1 MIEKMKHK
9 LVSKSA
15 IIIAFI
21 FVLAFALGCAKVEN
35 IPLSDEGAYALD
47 KSGVLSAET
56 KNHIALYNQYLE
68 ESCGAQIC
76 VVTIPTMDYVGY
88 DDIEN
93 YAYDLFNAWGIGD
106 KDEDNG
112 VLLLLVTDDELC
124 WCLQGEGIED
134 TLSSSAISD
143 ILSENMQDDFYA
155 GKFDS
160 GTQKTFDALY
170 RRICAIYSVDPDG
183 VDDFTYDA
191 LYRRICAIYSVD
203 PDGVDDFTYDP
214 GYNNGT
220 VFPNEPVP
228 AKSKKLSFLEIIVDS
243 GTQKTFDALYRR
255 ICAIYSVDPDGVDD
269 FTYDPGYNNGTVFPN
284 EPVPAKSKK
293 LSFWE
298 IIGII
303 IAVLVALRLIGKVFS
318 AIGSDSGNGCGG
330 CGCLPA
336 FLLGTRVG
344 STNRR
349 GPRPGGFHGGPRP
362 GGGFTGGGGRSRGGG
377 GGFRGGGFGG
387 GFKGGGGGSR
397 GGGAGF
403 GKK

>member
-1 MIEKMKHK
+1 MTEEMKHK

-15 IIIAFI
+15 IIIALI
-21 FVLAFALGCAKVEN
+21 FVLAFALGCAKAEN

-47 KSGVLSAET
+47 KSGVLSSET
-56 KNHIALYNQYLE
+56 EDHIARYNQYLA

-88 DDIEN
+88 DDIED

-106 KDEDNG
+106 KDEENG

-124 WCLQGEGIED
+124 WCLQGEGLED

-143 ILSENMQDDFYA
+143 ILTENMQDDFYA
-155 GKFDS
+155 GEFDS
-160 GTQKTFDALY
+160 GTKKTFDALY
-170 RRICAIYSVDPDG
+170 RR
-183 VDDFTYDA
+183 
-191 LYRRICAIYSVD
+191 LCAIYSVD

-228 AKSKKLSFLEIIVDS
+228 AKGKEPSFWEVIV
-243 GTQKTFDALYRR
+243 
-255 ICAIYSVDPDGVDD
+255 I
-269 FTYDPGYNNGTVFPN
+269 
-284 EPVPAKSKK
+284 K

-298 IIGII
+298 IIVII
-303 IAVLVALRLIGKVFS
+303 ITVLVALRLIGKLFS
-318 AIGSDSGNGCGG
+318 AIGSNSGNGCSG

-344 STNRR
+344 SSNRR
-349 GPRPGGFHGGPRP
+349 GPWPGGFHGGPRP
-362 GGGFTGGGGRSRGGG
+362 GGGSRPSGGGFTGGGGRSRGGG
-377 GGFRGGGFGG
+377 GGFHGGGGSGG

-403 GKK
+403 GRK

>member
-1 MIEKMKHK
+1 MTEEMKHK

-21 FVLAFALGCAKVEN
+21 FVLAFALGCAKAEN

-56 KNHIALYNQYLE
+56 ENRIARYNQYLA

-143 ILSENMQDDFYA
+143 ILTENMQDDFYA

-170 RRICAIYSVDPDG
+170 RR
-183 VDDFTYDA
+183 
-191 LYRRICAIYSVD
+191 L
-203 PDGVDDFTYDP
+203 
-214 GYNNGT
+214 
-220 VFPNEPVP
+220 
-228 AKSKKLSFLEIIVDS
+228 
-243 GTQKTFDALYRR
+243 
-255 ICAIYSVDPDGVDD
+255 CAIYSVDPDGVDD

-298 IIGII
+298 IIVII
-303 IAVLVALRLIGKVFS
+303 ITVLVALRLIGKLFS
-318 AIGSDSGNGCGG
+318 AIGSNSGNGGCG

-344 STNRR
+344 SSNRR
-349 GPRPGGFHGGPRP
+349 GPWPGGFHGGPRP
-362 GGGFTGGGGRSRGGG
+362 GGGSRPSGGFTGGGGRSRGGG
-377 GGFRGGGFGG
+377 GGFHGGGGSGG

-397 GGGAGF
+397 GGGADF
-403 GKK
+403 GRK

>member
-21 FVLAFALGCAKVEN
+21 FVLAFASGCAKVEN

-143 ILSENMQDDFYA
+143 ILTENMQDDFYA
-155 GKFDS
+155 GEFDS
-160 GTQKTFDALY
+160 GTKKTFDALY
-170 RRICAIYSVDPDG
+170 RR
-183 VDDFTYDA
+183 
-191 LYRRICAIYSVD
+191 L
-203 PDGVDDFTYDP
+203 
-214 GYNNGT
+214 
-220 VFPNEPVP
+220 
-228 AKSKKLSFLEIIVDS
+228 
-243 GTQKTFDALYRR
+243 
-255 ICAIYSVDPDGVDD
+255 CAIYSVDPDGVDD

-298 IIGII
+298 IIVII
-303 IAVLVALRLIGKVFS
+303 ITVLVALRLIGKLFS
-318 AIGSDSGNGCGG
+318 AIGSNSGNGGCG

-344 STNRR
+344 SSNRR
-349 GPRPGGFHGGPRP
+349 GPWPGGFHGGPRP
-362 GGGFTGGGGRSRGGG
+362 GGGSRPSGGFTGGGGRSRGGG
-377 GGFRGGGFGG
+377 GGFHGGGGSGG

-403 GKK
+403 GRK

>member
-1 MIEKMKHK
+1 MTEEMKHK

-21 FVLAFALGCAKVEN
+21 FVLAFALGCAKTEN

-47 KSGVLSAET
+47 KSGVLSSET
-56 KNHIALYNQYLE
+56 EDHIARYNQYLA

-106 KDEDNG
+106 KDEENG

-124 WCLQGEGIED
+124 WCLQGEGLED

-143 ILSENMQDDFYA
+143 ILTENMQDDFYA
-155 GKFDS
+155 GEFDS
-160 GTQKTFDALY
+160 GTKKTFDALY
-170 RRICAIYSVDPDG
+170 RR
-183 VDDFTYDA
+183 
-191 LYRRICAIYSVD
+191 L
-203 PDGVDDFTYDP
+203 
-214 GYNNGT
+214 
-220 VFPNEPVP
+220 
-228 AKSKKLSFLEIIVDS
+228 
-243 GTQKTFDALYRR
+243 
-255 ICAIYSVDPDGVDD
+255 CAIYSVDPDGVDD

-298 IIGII
+298 IIVII
-303 IAVLVALRLIGKVFS
+303 ITVLVALRLIGKLFS
-318 AIGSDSGNGCGG
+318 AIGSNSGNGCSG

-344 STNRR
+344 SSNRR
-349 GPRPGGFHGGPRP
+349 GPWPGGFHGGPRP
-362 GGGFTGGGGRSRGGG
+362 GGGSRPSGGFTGGGGRSRGGG
-377 GGFRGGGFGG
+377 GGFHGGGGFGG

-403 GKK
+403 GRK

>member
-1 MIEKMKHK
+1 MTEEMKHK

-15 IIIAFI
+15 IIIALI
-21 FVLAFALGCAKVEN
+21 FVLAFALGCAKAEN

-47 KSGVLSAET
+47 KSGVLSSET
-56 KNHIALYNQYLE
+56 ENHIARYNQYLA

-106 KDEDNG
+106 KDEENG

-124 WCLQGEGIED
+124 WCLQGEGLED

-143 ILSENMQDDFYA
+143 ILTENMQDDFYA
-155 GKFDS
+155 GEFDS
-160 GTQKTFDALY
+160 GTKKTFDALY
-170 RRICAIYSVDPDG
+170 RR
-183 VDDFTYDA
+183 
-191 LYRRICAIYSVD
+191 LCAIYSVD

-220 VFPNEPVP
+220 V
-228 AKSKKLSFLEIIVDS
+228 S
-243 GTQKTFDALYRR
+243 
-255 ICAIYSVDPDGVDD
+255 
-269 FTYDPGYNNGTVFPN
+269 PN

-318 AIGSDSGNGCGG
+318 AIGSNSGNGCGG

-349 GPRPGGFHGGPRP
+349 GPRPGGFHGGPRPGGFHGGPRP

>member
-1 MIEKMKHK
+1 MTEKMKHK

-21 FVLAFALGCAKVEN
+21 FVLAFALGCAKTEN

-47 KSGVLSAET
+47 KSGVLSSET
-56 KNHIALYNQYLE
+56 EDHIARYNQYLA

-106 KDEDNG
+106 KDEENG

-143 ILSENMQDDFYA
+143 ILTENMQDDFYA
-155 GKFDS
+155 GEFDS
-160 GTQKTFDALY
+160 GTKKTFDALY
-170 RRICAIYSVDPDG
+170 RR
-183 VDDFTYDA
+183 
-191 LYRRICAIYSVD
+191 L
-203 PDGVDDFTYDP
+203 
-214 GYNNGT
+214 
-220 VFPNEPVP
+220 
-228 AKSKKLSFLEIIVDS
+228 
-243 GTQKTFDALYRR
+243 
-255 ICAIYSVDPDGVDD
+255 CAIYSVDPDGVDD

-298 IIGII
+298 IIVII
-303 IAVLVALRLIGKVFS
+303 ITVLVALRLIGKLFS
-318 AIGSDSGNGCGG
+318 AIGSNSGNGGCG

-344 STNRR
+344 SSNRR

-362 GGGFTGGGGRSRGGG
+362 GSGSRPSGGFTGGGGRSRGGG
-377 GGFRGGGFGG
+377 GGFHGGGGSGG

-403 GKK
+403 GRK

>member
-1 MIEKMKHK
+1 M
-9 LVSKSA
+9 
-15 IIIAFI
+15 
-21 FVLAFALGCAKVEN
+21 GCAKAEN

-47 KSGVLSAET
+47 KSGVLSSET
-56 KNHIALYNQYLE
+56 EDHIARYNQYLA

-106 KDEDNG
+106 KDEENG

-124 WCLQGEGIED
+124 WCLQGEGLED

-143 ILSENMQDDFYA
+143 ILTENMQDDFYA
-155 GKFDS
+155 GEFDS
-160 GTQKTFDALY
+160 GTKKTFDALY
-170 RRICAIYSVDPDG
+170 RR
-183 VDDFTYDA
+183 
-191 LYRRICAIYSVD
+191 LCAIYSVD

-220 VFPNEPVP
+220 V
-228 AKSKKLSFLEIIVDS
+228 S
-243 GTQKTFDALYRR
+243 
-255 ICAIYSVDPDGVDD
+255 
-269 FTYDPGYNNGTVFPN
+269 PN

-298 IIGII
+298 IIVII
-303 IAVLVALRLIGKVFS
+303 ITVLVALRLIGKLFS
-318 AIGSDSGNGCGG
+318 AIGSNSGNGCSG

-344 STNRR
+344 SSNRR
-349 GPRPGGFHGGPRP
+349 GPRPGGFHG
-362 GGGFTGGGGRSRGGG
+362 
-377 GGFRGGGFGG
+377 GGGFGG

-403 GKK
+403 GRK

>member
-1 MIEKMKHK
+1 MTEKMKHK

-21 FVLAFALGCAKVEN
+21 FVLAFALGCAKAEN

-47 KSGVLSAET
+47 KSGVLSSET
-56 KNHIALYNQYLE
+56 EDHIARYNQYLA

-106 KDEDNG
+106 KDEENG

-124 WCLQGEGIED
+124 WCLQGEGLED

-143 ILSENMQDDFYA
+143 ILTENMQDDFYA
-155 GKFDS
+155 GEFDS
-160 GTQKTFDALY
+160 GTKKTFDALY
-170 RRICAIYSVDPDG
+170 RR
-183 VDDFTYDA
+183 
-191 LYRRICAIYSVD
+191 LCAIYSVD

-228 AKSKKLSFLEIIVDS
+228 AKSKKPSFWEIIV
-243 GTQKTFDALYRR
+243 
-255 ICAIYSVDPDGVDD
+255 I
-269 FTYDPGYNNGTVFPN
+269 
-284 EPVPAKSKK
+284 K

-298 IIGII
+298 IIVII
-303 IAVLVALRLIGKVFS
+303 ITVLVALRLIGKLFS
-318 AIGSDSGNGCGG
+318 AIGSNSGNGCSG

-344 STNRR
+344 SSNRR

-362 GGGFTGGGGRSRGGG
+362 GGGSRPSGGFTGGGGRSRGGG
-377 GGFRGGGFGG
+377 GGFHGGGGSGG

-403 GKK
+403 GRK

>member
-170 RRICAIYSVDPDG
+170 RR
-183 VDDFTYDA
+183 
-191 LYRRICAIYSVD
+191 L
-203 PDGVDDFTYDP
+203 
-214 GYNNGT
+214 
-220 VFPNEPVP
+220 
-228 AKSKKLSFLEIIVDS
+228 
-243 GTQKTFDALYRR
+243 
-255 ICAIYSVDPDGVDD
+255 CAIYSVDPDGVDD

-362 GGGFTGGGGRSRGGG
+362 GGFHGGPRPGGGFTGGGGRSRGGG

>member
-1 MIEKMKHK
+1 MTEKMKHK

-21 FVLAFALGCAKVEN
+21 FVLAFALGCAKTEN

-47 KSGVLSAET
+47 KSGVLSSET
-56 KNHIALYNQYLE
+56 EDHIARYNQYLA

-93 YAYDLFNAWGIGD
+93 YAYDLLNAWGIGD
-106 KDEDNG
+106 KDEENG

-124 WCLQGEGIED
+124 WCLQGEGLED

-143 ILSENMQDDFYA
+143 ILTENMRDDFYA
-155 GKFDS
+155 GEFDS
-160 GTQKTFDALY
+160 GTKKTFDALY
-170 RRICAIYSVDPDG
+170 RR
-183 VDDFTYDA
+183 
-191 LYRRICAIYSVD
+191 L
-203 PDGVDDFTYDP
+203 
-214 GYNNGT
+214 
-220 VFPNEPVP
+220 
-228 AKSKKLSFLEIIVDS
+228 
-243 GTQKTFDALYRR
+243 
-255 ICAIYSVDPDGVDD
+255 CAIYSVDPDGVDD

-298 IIGII
+298 IIVII
-303 IAVLVALRLIGKVFS
+303 ITVLVALRLIGKLFS
-318 AIGSDSGNGCGG
+318 AIGSNSGNGGCG

-344 STNRR
+344 SSNRR

-362 GGGFTGGGGRSRGGG
+362 GGGSRPSGGFTGGGGRSRGGG
-377 GGFRGGGFGG
+377 GGFHGGGGSGG

-403 GKK
+403 GRK

>member
-1 MIEKMKHK
+1 MTEEMKHK

-21 FVLAFALGCAKVEN
+21 FVLAFALGCAKAEN

-56 KNHIALYNQYLE
+56 ENHIARYNQYLA

-143 ILSENMQDDFYA
+143 ILTENMQDDFYA
-155 GKFDS
+155 GEFDS
-160 GTQKTFDALY
+160 GTKKTFDALY
-170 RRICAIYSVDPDG
+170 RR
-183 VDDFTYDA
+183 
-191 LYRRICAIYSVD
+191 LCAIYSVD

-228 AKSKKLSFLEIIVDS
+228 AKGKEPSFWEVIV
-243 GTQKTFDALYRR
+243 
-255 ICAIYSVDPDGVDD
+255 I
-269 FTYDPGYNNGTVFPN
+269 
-284 EPVPAKSKK
+284 K

-298 IIGII
+298 IIVII
-303 IAVLVALRLIGKVFS
+303 ITVLVALRLIGKLFS
-318 AIGSDSGNGCGG
+318 AIGSNSGNGGCG

-344 STNRR
+344 SSNRR

-362 GGGFTGGGGRSRGGG
+362 GGGSRPSGGFTGGGGRSRGGG
-377 GGFRGGGFGG
+377 GGFHGGGGSGG

-403 GKK
+403 GRK

>member
-1 MIEKMKHK
+1 MTEEMKHK

-15 IIIAFI
+15 IIIALI
-21 FVLAFALGCAKVEN
+21 FVLAFALGCAKAEN

-47 KSGVLSAET
+47 KSGVLSSET
-56 KNHIALYNQYLE
+56 EDHIARYNQYLA

-93 YAYDLFNAWGIGD
+93 YAYDLINAWGIGD
-106 KDEDNG
+106 KDEENG

-124 WCLQGEGIED
+124 WCLQGEGLED

-143 ILSENMQDDFYA
+143 ILTENMQDDFYA
-155 GKFDS
+155 GEFDS
-160 GTQKTFDALY
+160 GTKKTFDALY
-170 RRICAIYSVDPDG
+170 RR
-183 VDDFTYDA
+183 
-191 LYRRICAIYSVD
+191 L
-203 PDGVDDFTYDP
+203 
-214 GYNNGT
+214 
-220 VFPNEPVP
+220 
-228 AKSKKLSFLEIIVDS
+228 
-243 GTQKTFDALYRR
+243 
-255 ICAIYSVDPDGVDD
+255 CAIYSVDPDGVDD

-298 IIGII
+298 IIVII
-303 IAVLVALRLIGKVFS
+303 ITVLVALRLIGKLFS
-318 AIGSDSGNGCGG
+318 AIGSNSGNGCSG

-344 STNRR
+344 SSNRR

-362 GGGFTGGGGRSRGGG
+362 GGGSRPSGGGFTGGGGRSRGGG
-377 GGFRGGGFGG
+377 GGFHGGGGSGG

-403 GKK
+403 GRK

>member
-1 MIEKMKHK
+1 MTEEMKHK

-21 FVLAFALGCAKVEN
+21 FVLAFALGCAKTEN

-47 KSGVLSAET
+47 KSGVLSSET
-56 KNHIALYNQYLE
+56 ENHIARYNQYLA

-106 KDEDNG
+106 KDEENG

-124 WCLQGEGIED
+124 WCLQGEGLED

-143 ILSENMQDDFYA
+143 ILTENMQDDFYA
-155 GKFDS
+155 GEFDS
-160 GTQKTFDALY
+160 GTKKTFDALY
-170 RRICAIYSVDPDG
+170 RRLCAIYSVDPDG
-183 VDDFTYDA
+183 VDDFT
-191 LYRRICAIYSVD
+191 C
-203 PDGVDDFTYDP
+203 DP

-220 VFPNEPVP
+220 V
-228 AKSKKLSFLEIIVDS
+228 S
-243 GTQKTFDALYRR
+243 
-255 ICAIYSVDPDGVDD
+255 
-269 FTYDPGYNNGTVFPN
+269 PN

-298 IIGII
+298 IIVII
-303 IAVLVALRLIGKVFS
+303 ITVLVALRLIGKLFS
-318 AIGSDSGNGCGG
+318 AIGSNSGNGCSG

-344 STNRR
+344 SSNRR

-362 GGGFTGGGGRSRGGG
+362 GGGSRPSGGFTGGGGRSRGGG
-377 GGFRGGGFGG
+377 GGFHGGGGSGG

-403 GKK
+403 GRK

>member
-1 MIEKMKHK
+1 MTEEMKHK

-21 FVLAFALGCAKVEN
+21 FVLAFALGCAKAEN

-47 KSGVLSAET
+47 KSGVLSSET
-56 KNHIALYNQYLE
+56 EDHIARYNQYLA

-106 KDEDNG
+106 KDEENG

-124 WCLQGEGIED
+124 WCLQGEGLED

-143 ILSENMQDDFYA
+143 ILTENMQDDFYA
-155 GKFDS
+155 GEFDS
-160 GTQKTFDALY
+160 GTKKTFDALY
-170 RRICAIYSVDPDG
+170 RR
-183 VDDFTYDA
+183 
-191 LYRRICAIYSVD
+191 LCAIYSVD

-228 AKSKKLSFLEIIVDS
+228 AKGKEPSFWEVIV
-243 GTQKTFDALYRR
+243 
-255 ICAIYSVDPDGVDD
+255 I
-269 FTYDPGYNNGTVFPN
+269 
-284 EPVPAKSKK
+284 K

-298 IIGII
+298 IIVII
-303 IAVLVALRLIGKVFS
+303 ITVLVALRLIGKLFS
-318 AIGSDSGNGCGG
+318 AIGSNSGNGGCG

-344 STNRR
+344 SSNRR
-349 GPRPGGFHGGPRP
+349 GPWPGGFHGGPRP
-362 GGGFTGGGGRSRGGG
+362 GGGSRPSGGFTGGGGRSRGGG
-377 GGFRGGGFGG
+377 GGFHGGGGSGG

-403 GKK
+403 GRK

>member
-1 MIEKMKHK
+1 MTEEMKHK

-21 FVLAFALGCAKVEN
+21 FVLAFALGCAKAEN

-56 KNHIALYNQYLE
+56 ENHIARYNQYLA

-106 KDEDNG
+106 KDEENG
-112 VLLLLVTDDELC
+112 VLLLLVTDDELY

-143 ILSENMQDDFYA
+143 ILTENMQDDFYA
-155 GKFDS
+155 GEFDS
-160 GTQKTFDALY
+160 GTKKTFDALY
-170 RRICAIYSVDPDG
+170 RR
-183 VDDFTYDA
+183 
-191 LYRRICAIYSVD
+191 L
-203 PDGVDDFTYDP
+203 
-214 GYNNGT
+214 
-220 VFPNEPVP
+220 
-228 AKSKKLSFLEIIVDS
+228 
-243 GTQKTFDALYRR
+243 
-255 ICAIYSVDPDGVDD
+255 CAIYSVDPDGVDD

-298 IIGII
+298 IIVII
-303 IAVLVALRLIGKVFS
+303 ITVLVALRLIGKLFS
-318 AIGSDSGNGCGG
+318 AIGSNSGNGGCG

-344 STNRR
+344 SSNRR

-362 GGGFTGGGGRSRGGG
+362 GGGSRPSGGGFTGGGGRSRGGG
-377 GGFRGGGFGG
+377 GGFHGGGGFGG

-403 GKK
+403 GRK

>member
-1 MIEKMKHK
+1 MTEEMKHK

-21 FVLAFALGCAKVEN
+21 FVLAFALGCAKTEN

-47 KSGVLSAET
+47 KSGVLSSET
-56 KNHIALYNQYLE
+56 EGHIARYNQYLA

-106 KDEDNG
+106 KDEENG

-143 ILSENMQDDFYA
+143 ILTENMQDDFYA
-155 GKFDS
+155 GEFDS
-160 GTQKTFDALY
+160 GTKKTFDALY
-170 RRICAIYSVDPDG
+170 RR
-183 VDDFTYDA
+183 
-191 LYRRICAIYSVD
+191 LCAIYSVD

-220 VFPNEPVP
+220 VFPN
-228 AKSKKLSFLEIIVDS
+228 
-243 GTQKTFDALYRR
+243 DALYRR
-255 ICAIYSVDPDGVDD
+255 LCAIYSVDPDGVDD
-269 FTYDPGYNNGTVFPN
+269 FTCDPGYNNGTVSPN

-298 IIGII
+298 IIVII
-303 IAVLVALRLIGKVFS
+303 ITVLVALRLIGKLFS
-318 AIGSDSGNGCGG
+318 AIGSNSGNGGCG

-344 STNRR
+344 SSNRR
-349 GPRPGGFHGGPRP
+349 GPWLGGFHGGPRP
-362 GGGFTGGGGRSRGGG
+362 GGGSRPSGGFTGGGGRSRGGG
-377 GGFRGGGFGG
+377 SGFHGGGGSGG

-403 GKK
+403 GRK

>member
-1 MIEKMKHK
+1 MTEEMKHK

-15 IIIAFI
+15 IIIALI
-21 FVLAFALGCAKVEN
+21 FVLAFALGCAKAEN

-106 KDEDNG
+106 KDEENG

-124 WCLQGEGIED
+124 WCLQGEGLED

-143 ILSENMQDDFYA
+143 ILTENMQDDFYA
-155 GKFDS
+155 GEFDS
-160 GTQKTFDALY
+160 GTKKTFDALY
-170 RRICAIYSVDPDG
+170 RR
-183 VDDFTYDA
+183 
-191 LYRRICAIYSVD
+191 L
-203 PDGVDDFTYDP
+203 
-214 GYNNGT
+214 
-220 VFPNEPVP
+220 
-228 AKSKKLSFLEIIVDS
+228 
-243 GTQKTFDALYRR
+243 
-255 ICAIYSVDPDGVDD
+255 CAIYSVDPDGVDD

-298 IIGII
+298 IIVII
-303 IAVLVALRLIGKVFS
+303 ITVLVALRLIGKLFS
-318 AIGSDSGNGCGG
+318 AIGSNSGNGGCG

-344 STNRR
+344 SSNRR
-349 GPRPGGFHGGPRP
+349 GPWPGGFHGGPRP
-362 GGGFTGGGGRSRGGG
+362 GGGSRPSGGFTGGGGRSRGGG
-377 GGFRGGGFGG
+377 GGFHGGGGSGG

-397 GGGAGF
+397 GGGADF
-403 GKK
+403 GRK

>member
-1 MIEKMKHK
+1 MTEEMKHK

-15 IIIAFI
+15 IIIALI
-21 FVLAFALGCAKVEN
+21 FVLAFALGCAKAEN

-106 KDEDNG
+106 KDEENG

-124 WCLQGEGIED
+124 WCLQGEGLED

-143 ILSENMQDDFYA
+143 ILTENMQDDFYA
-155 GKFDS
+155 GEFDS
-160 GTQKTFDALY
+160 GTKKTFDALY
-170 RRICAIYSVDPDG
+170 RR
-183 VDDFTYDA
+183 
-191 LYRRICAIYSVD
+191 L
-203 PDGVDDFTYDP
+203 
-214 GYNNGT
+214 
-220 VFPNEPVP
+220 
-228 AKSKKLSFLEIIVDS
+228 
-243 GTQKTFDALYRR
+243 
-255 ICAIYSVDPDGVDD
+255 CAIYSVDPDGVDD

-298 IIGII
+298 IIVII
-303 IAVLVALRLIGKVFS
+303 ITVLVALRLIGKVFS
-318 AIGSDSGNGCGG
+318 AIGSNSGNGCSG

-344 STNRR
+344 SSNRR

-362 GGGFTGGGGRSRGGG
+362 GGGSRPSGGFTGGGGRSRGGG
-377 GGFRGGGFGG
+377 SGFHGGGGSGG

-403 GKK
+403 GRK

>member
-1 MIEKMKHK
+1 MTEEMKHK

-21 FVLAFALGCAKVEN
+21 FVLAFALGCAKAEN

-106 KDEDNG
+106 KDEENG

-143 ILSENMQDDFYA
+143 ILTENMQDDFYA
-155 GKFDS
+155 GEFDS
-160 GTQKTFDALY
+160 GTKKTFDALY
-170 RRICAIYSVDPDG
+170 RR
-183 VDDFTYDA
+183 
-191 LYRRICAIYSVD
+191 LCAIYSVD

-228 AKSKKLSFLEIIVDS
+228 AKSKKPSFWEIIV
-243 GTQKTFDALYRR
+243 
-255 ICAIYSVDPDGVDD
+255 I
-269 FTYDPGYNNGTVFPN
+269 
-284 EPVPAKSKK
+284 K

-298 IIGII
+298 IIVII
-303 IAVLVALRLIGKVFS
+303 ITVLVALRLIGKLFS
-318 AIGSDSGNGCGG
+318 AIGSNSGNGGCG

-344 STNRR
+344 SSNRR

-362 GGGFTGGGGRSRGGG
+362 GGGSRPSGGFTGGGGRSRGGG
-377 GGFRGGGFGG
+377 GGFHGGGGSGG

-403 GKK
+403 GRK

>member
-1 MIEKMKHK
+1 MTEEMKHK

-15 IIIAFI
+15 IIIALI
-21 FVLAFALGCAKVEN
+21 FVLAFALGCAKAEN

-47 KSGVLSAET
+47 KSGVLSSET
-56 KNHIALYNQYLE
+56 EGHIARYNQYLA

-106 KDEDNG
+106 KDEENG

-124 WCLQGEGIED
+124 WCLQGEGLED

-143 ILSENMQDDFYA
+143 ILTENMQDDFYA
-155 GKFDS
+155 GEFDS
-160 GTQKTFDALY
+160 GTKKTFDALY
-170 RRICAIYSVDPDG
+170 RR
-183 VDDFTYDA
+183 
-191 LYRRICAIYSVD
+191 LCAIYSVD

-228 AKSKKLSFLEIIVDS
+228 AKGKEPSFWEVIV
-243 GTQKTFDALYRR
+243 
-255 ICAIYSVDPDGVDD
+255 I
-269 FTYDPGYNNGTVFPN
+269 
-284 EPVPAKSKK
+284 K

-298 IIGII
+298 IIVII
-303 IAVLVALRLIGKVFS
+303 ITVLVALRLIGKLFS
-318 AIGSDSGNGCGG
+318 AIGSNSGNGGCG

-344 STNRR
+344 SSNRR

-362 GGGFTGGGGRSRGGG
+362 GGGSRPSGGGFTGGGGRSRGGG
-377 GGFRGGGFGG
+377 GG
-387 GFKGGGGGSR
+387 SR

-403 GKK
+403 GRK

>member
-1 MIEKMKHK
+1 MTEEMKHK

-21 FVLAFALGCAKVEN
+21 FVLAFALGCAKAEN

-47 KSGVLSAET
+47 KSGVLSSET
-56 KNHIALYNQYLE
+56 EDHIARYNQYLA

-106 KDEDNG
+106 KDEENG

-124 WCLQGEGIED
+124 WCLQGEGLED

-143 ILSENMQDDFYA
+143 ILTENMQDDFYA
-155 GKFDS
+155 GEFDS
-160 GTQKTFDALY
+160 GTKKTFDALY
-170 RRICAIYSVDPDG
+170 RR
-183 VDDFTYDA
+183 
-191 LYRRICAIYSVD
+191 L
-203 PDGVDDFTYDP
+203 
-214 GYNNGT
+214 
-220 VFPNEPVP
+220 
-228 AKSKKLSFLEIIVDS
+228 
-243 GTQKTFDALYRR
+243 
-255 ICAIYSVDPDGVDD
+255 CAIYSVDPDGVDD

-298 IIGII
+298 IIVII
-303 IAVLVALRLIGKVFS
+303 ITVLVALRLIGKLFS
-318 AIGSDSGNGCGG
+318 AIGSNSGNGCSG

-344 STNRR
+344 SSNRR

-362 GGGFTGGGGRSRGGG
+362 GGGSRPSGGGFTGGGGRSRGGG
-377 GGFRGGGFGG
+377 GGFHGG

-403 GKK
+403 GRK

>member
-21 FVLAFALGCAKVEN
+21 FVLAFASGCAKVEN

-106 KDEDNG
+106 KDEENG

-143 ILSENMQDDFYA
+143 ILTENMQDDFYA
-155 GKFDS
+155 GEFDS
-160 GTQKTFDALY
+160 GTKKTFDALY
-170 RRICAIYSVDPDG
+170 RR
-183 VDDFTYDA
+183 
-191 LYRRICAIYSVD
+191 L
-203 PDGVDDFTYDP
+203 
-214 GYNNGT
+214 
-220 VFPNEPVP
+220 
-228 AKSKKLSFLEIIVDS
+228 
-243 GTQKTFDALYRR
+243 
-255 ICAIYSVDPDGVDD
+255 CAIYSVDPDGVDD

-318 AIGSDSGNGCGG
+318 AIGSNSGNGCGG

-349 GPRPGGFHGGPRP
+349 GPRPGGFHGGPRPGGFHGGPRP

>member
-1 MIEKMKHK
+1 MTEEMKHK

-21 FVLAFALGCAKVEN
+21 FVLAFALGCAKAEN

-56 KNHIALYNQYLE
+56 ENRIARYNQYLA

-124 WCLQGEGIED
+124 WCLQGEGLED

-143 ILSENMQDDFYA
+143 ILTENMRDDFYA
-155 GKFDS
+155 GEFDS
-160 GTQKTFDALY
+160 GTKKTFDALY
-170 RRICAIYSVDPDG
+170 RR
-183 VDDFTYDA
+183 
-191 LYRRICAIYSVD
+191 LCAIYSVD

-228 AKSKKLSFLEIIVDS
+228 AKGKE
-243 GTQKTFDALYRR
+243 
-255 ICAIYSVDPDGVDD
+255 
-269 FTYDPGYNNGTVFPN
+269 
-284 EPVPAKSKK
+284 

-298 IIGII
+298 IIVII
-303 IAVLVALRLIGKVFS
+303 ITVLVALRLIGKVFS
-318 AIGSDSGNGCGG
+318 AIGSNSGNGCSG

-344 STNRR
+344 SSNRR
-349 GPRPGGFHGGPRP
+349 GPWPGGFHGGPRP
-362 GGGFTGGGGRSRGGG
+362 GGGSRPSGGGFTGGGGRSRGGG
-377 GGFRGGGFGG
+377 GGFHGGGGFGG

-403 GKK
+403 GRK

>member
-1 MIEKMKHK
+1 MTEEMKHK

-21 FVLAFALGCAKVEN
+21 FVLAFALGCAKTEN

-47 KSGVLSAET
+47 KSGVLSSET
-56 KNHIALYNQYLE
+56 EDHIARYNQYLA

-106 KDEDNG
+106 KDEENG

-124 WCLQGEGIED
+124 WCLQGEGLED

-143 ILSENMQDDFYA
+143 ILTENMQDDFYA
-155 GKFDS
+155 GEFDS
-160 GTQKTFDALY
+160 GTKKTFDALY
-170 RRICAIYSVDPDG
+170 RR
-183 VDDFTYDA
+183 
-191 LYRRICAIYSVD
+191 LCAIYSVD

-228 AKSKKLSFLEIIVDS
+228 AKGKEPSFWEVIV
-243 GTQKTFDALYRR
+243 
-255 ICAIYSVDPDGVDD
+255 I
-269 FTYDPGYNNGTVFPN
+269 
-284 EPVPAKSKK
+284 K

-298 IIGII
+298 IIVII

-318 AIGSDSGNGCGG
+318 AIGSDSGNGGCG

-344 STNRR
+344 SSNRR

-362 GGGFTGGGGRSRGGG
+362 GGGSRPSGGFTGGGGRSRGGG
-377 GGFRGGGFGG
+377 GGFHGGGGFGG

-403 GKK
+403 GRK

>member
-1 MIEKMKHK
+1 MTEEMKHK

-155 GKFDS
+155 GEFDS

-170 RRICAIYSVDPDG
+170 RR
-183 VDDFTYDA
+183 
-191 LYRRICAIYSVD
+191 L
-203 PDGVDDFTYDP
+203 
-214 GYNNGT
+214 
-220 VFPNEPVP
+220 
-228 AKSKKLSFLEIIVDS
+228 
-243 GTQKTFDALYRR
+243 
-255 ICAIYSVDPDGVDD
+255 CAIYSVDPDGVDD

-362 GGGFTGGGGRSRGGG
+362 GGFHGGPRPGGGFTGGGGRSRGGG

>member
-1 MIEKMKHK
+1 MTEEMKHK

-21 FVLAFALGCAKVEN
+21 FVLAFALGCAKAEN

-56 KNHIALYNQYLE
+56 ENRIARYNQYLA

-124 WCLQGEGIED
+124 WCLQGEGLED

-143 ILSENMQDDFYA
+143 ILTENMQDDFYA
-155 GKFDS
+155 GEFDS
-160 GTQKTFDALY
+160 GTKKTFDALY
-170 RRICAIYSVDPDG
+170 RR
-183 VDDFTYDA
+183 
-191 LYRRICAIYSVD
+191 LCAIYSVD

-228 AKSKKLSFLEIIVDS
+228 AKGKE
-243 GTQKTFDALYRR
+243 
-255 ICAIYSVDPDGVDD
+255 
-269 FTYDPGYNNGTVFPN
+269 
-284 EPVPAKSKK
+284 

-298 IIGII
+298 IIVII
-303 IAVLVALRLIGKVFS
+303 ITVLVALRLIGKVFS
-318 AIGSDSGNGCGG
+318 AIGSNSGNGCSG

-344 STNRR
+344 SSNRR
-349 GPRPGGFHGGPRP
+349 GPWPGGFHGGPRP
-362 GGGFTGGGGRSRGGG
+362 GGGSRPSGGGFTGGGGRSRGGG
-377 GGFRGGGFGG
+377 GGFHGGGGFGG

-403 GKK
+403 GRK

>member
-1 MIEKMKHK
+1 MTEEMKHK

-143 ILSENMQDDFYA
+143 ILTENMQDDFYA
-155 GKFDS
+155 GEFDS

-170 RRICAIYSVDPDG
+170 RRLCAIYSVDPDG
-183 VDDFTYDA
+183 
-191 LYRRICAIYSVD
+191 I
-203 PDGVDDFTYDP
+203 DDFTYDP

-228 AKSKKLSFLEIIVDS
+228 AKS
-243 GTQKTFDALYRR
+243 R
-255 ICAIYSVDPDGVDD
+255 
-269 FTYDPGYNNGTVFPN
+269 
-284 EPVPAKSKK
+284 K

-362 GGGFTGGGGRSRGGG
+362 GGGSRPSGGFTGGGGRSRGGG
-377 GGFRGGGFGG
+377 GGFHGG

-403 GKK
+403 GRK

>member
-1 MIEKMKHK
+1 MTEEMKHK

-21 FVLAFALGCAKVEN
+21 FVLAFALGCAKAEN

-47 KSGVLSAET
+47 KSGVLSSET
-56 KNHIALYNQYLE
+56 EDHIARYNQYLA

-106 KDEDNG
+106 KDEENG

-143 ILSENMQDDFYA
+143 ILTENMQDDFYA
-155 GKFDS
+155 GEFDS
-160 GTQKTFDALY
+160 GTKKTFDALY
-170 RRICAIYSVDPDG
+170 RR
-183 VDDFTYDA
+183 
-191 LYRRICAIYSVD
+191 L
-203 PDGVDDFTYDP
+203 
-214 GYNNGT
+214 
-220 VFPNEPVP
+220 
-228 AKSKKLSFLEIIVDS
+228 
-243 GTQKTFDALYRR
+243 
-255 ICAIYSVDPDGVDD
+255 CAIYSVDPDGVDD

-298 IIGII
+298 IIVII
-303 IAVLVALRLIGKVFS
+303 ITVLVALRLIGKLFS
-318 AIGSDSGNGCGG
+318 AIGSNSGNGCSG

-344 STNRR
+344 SSNRR
-349 GPRPGGFHGGPRP
+349 GPWPGGFHGGPRP
-362 GGGFTGGGGRSRGGG
+362 GGGSRPSGGFTGGGGRSRGGG
-377 GGFRGGGFGG
+377 GGFHGG

-403 GKK
+403 GRK

>member
-1 MIEKMKHK
+1 MTEEMKHK

-21 FVLAFALGCAKVEN
+21 FVLAFALGCAKTEN

-47 KSGVLSAET
+47 KSGVLSSET
-56 KNHIALYNQYLE
+56 ENHIARYNQYLA

-143 ILSENMQDDFYA
+143 ILTENMRDDFYA
-155 GKFDS
+155 GEFDS
-160 GTQKTFDALY
+160 GTKKTFDALY
-170 RRICAIYSVDPDG
+170 RR
-183 VDDFTYDA
+183 
-191 LYRRICAIYSVD
+191 L
-203 PDGVDDFTYDP
+203 
-214 GYNNGT
+214 
-220 VFPNEPVP
+220 
-228 AKSKKLSFLEIIVDS
+228 
-243 GTQKTFDALYRR
+243 
-255 ICAIYSVDPDGVDD
+255 CAIYSVDPDGVDD

-298 IIGII
+298 IIVII
-303 IAVLVALRLIGKVFS
+303 ITVLVALRLIGKLFS
-318 AIGSDSGNGCGG
+318 AIGSNSGNGGCG

-344 STNRR
+344 SSNRR

-362 GGGFTGGGGRSRGGG
+362 GGGSRPSGGFTGGGGRSRGGG
-377 GGFRGGGFGG
+377 GGFHGGGGSGG

-403 GKK
+403 GRK

>member
-1 MIEKMKHK
+1 MTEEMKHK

-21 FVLAFALGCAKVEN
+21 FVLAFALGCAKAEN

-124 WCLQGEGIED
+124 WCLQGEGLED

-143 ILSENMQDDFYA
+143 ILTENMQDDFYA
-155 GKFDS
+155 GEFDS
-160 GTQKTFDALY
+160 GTKKTFDALY
-170 RRICAIYSVDPDG
+170 RR
-183 VDDFTYDA
+183 
-191 LYRRICAIYSVD
+191 L
-203 PDGVDDFTYDP
+203 
-214 GYNNGT
+214 
-220 VFPNEPVP
+220 
-228 AKSKKLSFLEIIVDS
+228 
-243 GTQKTFDALYRR
+243 
-255 ICAIYSVDPDGVDD
+255 CAIYSVDPDGVDD

-298 IIGII
+298 IIVII
-303 IAVLVALRLIGKVFS
+303 ITVLVALRLIGKVFS
-318 AIGSDSGNGCGG
+318 AIGSNSGNGCSG

-344 STNRR
+344 SSNRR

-362 GGGFTGGGGRSRGGG
+362 GGGSRPSGGGFTGGGGRSRGGG
-377 GGFRGGGFGG
+377 SGFHGGGGSGG

-403 GKK
+403 GRK

>member
-1 MIEKMKHK
+1 MTEEMKHK

-15 IIIAFI
+15 IIIALI
-21 FVLAFALGCAKVEN
+21 FVLAFALGCAKAEN

-47 KSGVLSAET
+47 KSGVLSSET
-56 KNHIALYNQYLE
+56 EGHIARYNQYLA

-106 KDEDNG
+106 KDEENG

-143 ILSENMQDDFYA
+143 ILTENMQDDFYA
-155 GKFDS
+155 GEFDS
-160 GTQKTFDALY
+160 GTKKTFDALY
-170 RRICAIYSVDPDG
+170 RR
-183 VDDFTYDA
+183 
-191 LYRRICAIYSVD
+191 LCAIYSVD

-228 AKSKKLSFLEIIVDS
+228 AKS
-243 GTQKTFDALYRR
+243 R
-255 ICAIYSVDPDGVDD
+255 
-269 FTYDPGYNNGTVFPN
+269 
-284 EPVPAKSKK
+284 K

-318 AIGSDSGNGCGG
+318 AIGSDSGNG

-403 GKK
+403 GRK

>member
-1 MIEKMKHK
+1 MTEEMKHK
-9 LVSKSA
+9 LVSKSV

-93 YAYDLFNAWGIGD
+93 YAYDLFNAWEIGD

-160 GTQKTFDALY
+160 GTQKTFDAL
-170 RRICAIYSVDPDG
+170 
-183 VDDFTYDA
+183 
-191 LYRRICAIYSVD
+191 
-203 PDGVDDFTYDP
+203 
-214 GYNNGT
+214 
-220 VFPNEPVP
+220 
-228 AKSKKLSFLEIIVDS
+228 
-243 GTQKTFDALYRR
+243 
-255 ICAIYSVDPDGVDD
+255 
-269 FTYDPGYNNGTVFPN
+269 
-284 EPVPAKSKK
+284 
-293 LSFWE
+293 
-298 IIGII
+298 
-303 IAVLVALRLIGKVFS
+303 
-318 AIGSDSGNGCGG
+318 
-330 CGCLPA
+330 
-336 FLLGTRVG
+336 
-344 STNRR
+344 
-349 GPRPGGFHGGPRP
+349 
-362 GGGFTGGGGRSRGGG
+362 
-377 GGFRGGGFGG
+377 
-387 GFKGGGGGSR
+387 
-397 GGGAGF
+397 
-403 GKK
+403 

>member
-1 MIEKMKHK
+1 MTEEMKHK

-21 FVLAFALGCAKVEN
+21 FVLAFALGCAKTEN

-47 KSGVLSAET
+47 KSGVLSSET
-56 KNHIALYNQYLE
+56 EDHIARYNQYLA

-93 YAYDLFNAWGIGD
+93 YAYDLINAWGIGD
-106 KDEDNG
+106 KDEENG

-124 WCLQGEGIED
+124 WCLQGEGLED

-143 ILSENMQDDFYA
+143 ILTENMQDDFYA
-155 GKFDS
+155 GEFDS
-160 GTQKTFDALY
+160 GTKKTFDALY
-170 RRICAIYSVDPDG
+170 RR
-183 VDDFTYDA
+183 
-191 LYRRICAIYSVD
+191 L
-203 PDGVDDFTYDP
+203 
-214 GYNNGT
+214 
-220 VFPNEPVP
+220 
-228 AKSKKLSFLEIIVDS
+228 
-243 GTQKTFDALYRR
+243 
-255 ICAIYSVDPDGVDD
+255 CAIYSVDPDGVDD

-298 IIGII
+298 IIVII
-303 IAVLVALRLIGKVFS
+303 ITVLVALRLIGKLFS
-318 AIGSDSGNGCGG
+318 AIGSNSGNGGCG

-344 STNRR
+344 SSNRR

-362 GGGFTGGGGRSRGGG
+362 GGGSRPSGGGFTGGGGRSRGGG
-377 GGFRGGGFGG
+377 GGFHGGGGFGG

-403 GKK
+403 GRK

>member
-1 MIEKMKHK
+1 MTEEMKHK

-21 FVLAFALGCAKVEN
+21 FVLAFALGCAKTEN

-47 KSGVLSAET
+47 KSGVLSSET
-56 KNHIALYNQYLE
+56 ENHIARYNQYLA

-106 KDEDNG
+106 KDEENG

-143 ILSENMQDDFYA
+143 ILTENMRDDFYA
-155 GKFDS
+155 GEFDS
-160 GTQKTFDALY
+160 GTKKTFDALY
-170 RRICAIYSVDPDG
+170 RR
-183 VDDFTYDA
+183 
-191 LYRRICAIYSVD
+191 L
-203 PDGVDDFTYDP
+203 
-214 GYNNGT
+214 
-220 VFPNEPVP
+220 
-228 AKSKKLSFLEIIVDS
+228 
-243 GTQKTFDALYRR
+243 
-255 ICAIYSVDPDGVDD
+255 CAIYSVDPDGVDD

-298 IIGII
+298 IIVII
-303 IAVLVALRLIGKVFS
+303 ITVLVALRLIGKVFS
-318 AIGSDSGNGCGG
+318 AIGSNSGNGCSG

-344 STNRR
+344 SSNRR
-349 GPRPGGFHGGPRP
+349 GPWPGGFHGGPRP
-362 GGGFTGGGGRSRGGG
+362 GGGSRPSGGFTGGGGRSRGGG
-377 GGFRGGGFGG
+377 GGFHGGGGSGG

-403 GKK
+403 GRK

>member
-1 MIEKMKHK
+1 MTEEMKHK

-15 IIIAFI
+15 IIIALI
-21 FVLAFALGCAKVEN
+21 FVLAFALGCAKAEN

-47 KSGVLSAET
+47 KSGVLSSET
-56 KNHIALYNQYLE
+56 ENHIARYNQYLA

-106 KDEDNG
+106 KDEENG
-112 VLLLLVTDDELC
+112 VLLLLVTDEELC
-124 WCLQGEGIED
+124 WCLQGEGLED

-143 ILSENMQDDFYA
+143 ILTENMQDDFYA
-155 GKFDS
+155 GEFDS
-160 GTQKTFDALY
+160 GTKKTFDALY
-170 RRICAIYSVDPDG
+170 RR
-183 VDDFTYDA
+183 
-191 LYRRICAIYSVD
+191 LCAIYSVD

-228 AKSKKLSFLEIIVDS
+228 AKGKEPSFWEGIV
-243 GTQKTFDALYRR
+243 
-255 ICAIYSVDPDGVDD
+255 I
-269 FTYDPGYNNGTVFPN
+269 
-284 EPVPAKSKK
+284 K

-298 IIGII
+298 IIVII
-303 IAVLVALRLIGKVFS
+303 ITVLVALRLIGKLFS
-318 AIGSDSGNGCGG
+318 AIGSNSGNGGCG

-344 STNRR
+344 SSNRR

-362 GGGFTGGGGRSRGGG
+362 GGGSRPSGGGFTGGGGRSRGGG
-377 GGFRGGGFGG
+377 GGFHGGGGSGG

-403 GKK
+403 GRK

>member
-1 MIEKMKHK
+1 MTEEMKHK

-15 IIIAFI
+15 IIIALI
-21 FVLAFALGCAKVEN
+21 FVLAFALGCAKAEN

-47 KSGVLSAET
+47 KSGVLSSET
-56 KNHIALYNQYLE
+56 ENHIARYNQYLA

-106 KDEDNG
+106 KDEENG

-143 ILSENMQDDFYA
+143 ILTENMQDDFYA
-155 GKFDS
+155 GEFDS
-160 GTQKTFDALY
+160 GTKKTFDALY
-170 RRICAIYSVDPDG
+170 RR
-183 VDDFTYDA
+183 
-191 LYRRICAIYSVD
+191 L
-203 PDGVDDFTYDP
+203 
-214 GYNNGT
+214 
-220 VFPNEPVP
+220 
-228 AKSKKLSFLEIIVDS
+228 
-243 GTQKTFDALYRR
+243 
-255 ICAIYSVDPDGVDD
+255 CAIYSVDPDGVDD

-298 IIGII
+298 IIVII
-303 IAVLVALRLIGKVFS
+303 ITVLVALRLIGKLFS
-318 AIGSDSGNGCGG
+318 AIGSNSGNGCSG

-344 STNRR
+344 SSNRR

-362 GGGFTGGGGRSRGGG
+362 GGGSRPSGGFTGGGGRSRGGG
-377 GGFRGGGFGG
+377 GGFHGGGGSGG

-403 GKK
+403 GRK

>member
-21 FVLAFALGCAKVEN
+21 FVLAFASGCAKVEN

-143 ILSENMQDDFYA
+143 ILTENMQDDFYA
-155 GKFDS
+155 GEFDS
-160 GTQKTFDALY
+160 GTKKTFDALY
-170 RRICAIYSVDPDG
+170 RR
-183 VDDFTYDA
+183 
-191 LYRRICAIYSVD
+191 L
-203 PDGVDDFTYDP
+203 
-214 GYNNGT
+214 
-220 VFPNEPVP
+220 
-228 AKSKKLSFLEIIVDS
+228 
-243 GTQKTFDALYRR
+243 
-255 ICAIYSVDPDGVDD
+255 CAIYSVDPDGVDD

-298 IIGII
+298 IIVII
-303 IAVLVALRLIGKVFS
+303 ITVLVALRLIGKVFS
-318 AIGSDSGNGCGG
+318 AIGSNSGNGCSG

-344 STNRR
+344 SSNRR
-349 GPRPGGFHGGPRP
+349 GPWPGGFHGGPRP
-362 GGGFTGGGGRSRGGG
+362 GGGSRPSGGFTGGGGRSRGGG
-377 GGFRGGGFGG
+377 GGFHGGGGSGG

-403 GKK
+403 GRK